1 MYIPKIPNNSL
12 TKEIKRITE
21 LCESKINEYGEDS
34 SWFEPGMS
42 EADIHDWEIS
52 NNILIPSLYK
62 EWLLFSEESQIRNNL
77 ARFYKP
83 DDFLSNINRIPNDL
97 IIVGELMGD
106 GELLCISKS
115 DNKLVVVDHDN
126 IEDADFREILKDIIR
141 ILEDKS
147 GLSMD
152 MQELLMKMLN
162 ESKEK

>member
-34 SWFEPGMS
+34 SWFESGLS
-42 EADIHDWEIS
+42 EADIHNWES
-52 NNILIPSLYK
+52 TNNISIPTLYK

-115 DNKLVVVDHDN
+115 DNKLVVVDHDT
-126 IEDADFREILKDIIR
+126 IEDTDFREILKDIIH
-141 ILEDKS
+141 ILDDEC
-147 GLSMD
+147 GLSIQ
-152 MQELLMKMLN
+152 MQELLMKMVN

>member
-12 TKEIKRITE
+12 TKEINRITE

-34 SWFEPGMS
+34 SWFESGLS
-42 EADIHDWEIS
+42 EADIHNWESS
-52 NNILIPSLYK
+52 NNISIPTSYK

-77 ARFYKP
+77 AHFYKP
-83 DDFLSNINRIPNDL
+83 DDFLINISGIPNDL
-97 IIVGELMGD
+97 IIVGELMGN

-115 DNKLVVVDHDN
+115 DNKLVVVDHDT

-147 GLSMD
+147 GLSIQ
-152 MQELLMKMLN
+152 MQELLMKMVN

>member
-1 MYIPKIPNNSL
+1 MYIPEIPNNSL
-12 TKEIKRITE
+12 TKEIEKITD
-21 LCESKINEYGEDS
+21 LCKSKINEYGEDS
-34 SWFEPGMS
+34 SWFESGLS
-42 EADIHDWEIS
+42 EADIHNWESS
-52 NNILIPSLYK
+52 NNTTIPTLYK

-147 GLSMD
+147 GLSIQ
-152 MQELLMKMLN
+152 MQELLMKMVN

>member
-12 TKEIKRITE
+12 MKEIKRITE

-34 SWFEPGMS
+34 SWFEPGLS
-42 EADIHDWEIS
+42 ETDIHDWEIS
-52 NNILIPSLYK
+52 NNTLIPTLYK
-62 EWLLFSEESQIRNNL
+62 EWLLFSKESQIRNNL
-77 ARFYKP
+77 AHFYKT
-83 DDFLSNINRIPNDL
+83 DDFLFGISGIPNDL

-115 DNKLVVVDHDN
+115 DNKLVVVDHDT

-162 ESKEK
+162 ELKEK

>member
-12 TKEIKRITE
+12 MKEIKRITE
-21 LCESKINEYGEDS
+21 LCKSKINEYGEDS

-42 EADIHDWEIS
+42 DVDIYNWESS
-52 NNILIPSLYK
+52 NNISIPTSYK

-83 DDFLSNINRIPNDL
+83 DDFLFNISGIPNDL

-115 DNKLVVVDHDN
+115 DNKLVVVDHDD

-152 MQELLMKMLN
+152 MQESLMKMVN

>member
-1 MYIPKIPNNSL
+1 
-12 TKEIKRITE
+12 
-21 LCESKINEYGEDS
+21 
-34 SWFEPGMS
+34 
-42 EADIHDWEIS
+42 
-52 NNILIPSLYK
+52 LYK
-62 EWLLFSEESQIRNNL
+62 EWLLFSEKSQIRNNL

-83 DDFLSNINRIPNDL
+83 DDFLINISGIPNDL

-147 GLSMD
+147 GLSIQ

-162 ESKEK
+162 QSKEK

>member
-21 LCESKINEYGEDS
+21 LCESKINEYGEAS
-34 SWFEPGMS
+34 SWFEPGLS
-42 EADIHDWEIS
+42 ETDIHDWEIS

-62 EWLLFSEESQIRNNL
+62 EWLLFSEKSQIRNNL
-77 ARFYKP
+77 AHLYKP
-83 DDFLSNINRIPNDL
+83 DDFLINISEIPNDL

-147 GLSMD
+147 GLSIQ

-162 ESKEK
+162 QSKEK

>member
-1 MYIPKIPNNSL
+1 M
-12 TKEIKRITE
+12 
-21 LCESKINEYGEDS
+21 
-34 SWFEPGMS
+34 
-42 EADIHDWEIS
+42 
-52 NNILIPSLYK
+52 YK
-62 EWLLFSEESQIRNNL
+62 EWLLFSEKSQIRNNL

-83 DDFLSNINRIPNDL
+83 GDFLYNVNGIQNDL

-147 GLSMD
+147 GLSIQ

-162 ESKEK
+162 QSKEK

>member
-1 MYIPKIPNNSL
+1 M
-12 TKEIKRITE
+12 
-21 LCESKINEYGEDS
+21 
-34 SWFEPGMS
+34 
-42 EADIHDWEIS
+42 
-52 NNILIPSLYK
+52 YK
-62 EWLLFSEESQIRNNL
+62 EWLLFSEKSQIRNNL
-77 ARFYKP
+77 AHLYKP
-83 DDFLSNINRIPNDL
+83 DDFLINISGIPNDL

-152 MQELLMKMLN
+152 MQELLMKMLKQ
-162 ESKEK
+162 SKEK